1 MIIVTLK
8 GATAT
13 DGPPVIHSLAEQ
25 TVRPM
30 LTIIVMLMLI
40 IMLMPI
46 LMLIIMLKMAANN
59 AGGDDDDFGA
69 TLDNDD

>member
-40 IMLMPI
+40 IMLMLI
-46 LMLIIMLKMAANN
+46 LMLMLIIMLKMAFNN
-59 AGGDDDDFGA
+59 AGGDDGG

>member
-1 MIIVTLK
+1 MMIVTLK

-30 LTIIVMLMLI
+30 LTII
-40 IMLMPI
+40 IM

-59 AGGDDDDFGA
+59 AGGDDDDLGG